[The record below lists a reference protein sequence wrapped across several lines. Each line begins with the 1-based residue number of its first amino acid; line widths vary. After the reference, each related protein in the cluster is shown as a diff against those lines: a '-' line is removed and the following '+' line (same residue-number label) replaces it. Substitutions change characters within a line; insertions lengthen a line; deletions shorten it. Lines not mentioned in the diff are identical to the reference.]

1 MPRASPLPV
10 AKQNF
15 PAHGRKKR
23 GAVGLRQDDSY
34 VQVRLSVYGQ
44 STVNVQLVVKKYV
57 ERGSP
62 VALYCENDVLPDILY
77 KVTFLK
83 EDSKIFEYIKGRSP
97 PYRNYSIPGAEIDWK
112 KVTPSTLTLKNVDY
126 DASGSYYCEVST
138 DTPIFTKASN
148 DETLHVMLP
157 QKGPPTIEFAKKQLY
172 YGDMLI
178 ANCTTSRARPPP
190 HITWLINGKQVDDAH
205 VRQLHH
211 NSKNSHRSKAQ
222 QIISKTTIYHGKVV
236 GSGNIGT
243 SGSVSLKEL
252 KERTKGNLDGTVEND
267 FQDKLT
273 KSTSSMGLGGGNG
286 GYSGGGFE
294 IQPNIG
300 YNSFESGYNY
310 GIKMHHPGRERSG
323 GSTIGLLNG
332 AFGGPAYGSFGGMAG
347 LGSLDWIIMYALHL
361 AAGSPPAALG
371 CVSSASLQPLMAVH
385 GSRPSSEHK
394 YRRHLYEGTYEPRK
408 SHRVSAS
415 YSQLSIRIT
424 EALTNNLGRIEITCL
439 ATIPAHVE
447 PGEQYADYKTSLIK
461 LDIEQND
468 QTSPQPSMSGMA
480 AFGNSGAAQNSFHS
494 VHVRSWSSVAL
505 LALAPLALA
514 TVAHWPVCV

>member
-1 MPRASPLPV
+1 MDRIWITFLLLIIAII
-10 AKQNF
+10 
-15 PAHGRKKR
+15 
-23 GAVGLRQDDSY
+23 Y
-34 VQVRLSVYGQ
+34 VQTNGQ

-57 ERGSP
+57 ERGSA

-97 PYRNYSIPGAEIDWK
+97 PYRNFSIAGAEIDWK

-148 DETLHVMLP
+148 DEMLHVMLP

-190 HITWLINGKQVDDAH
+190 HITWLINGKQVDDSH

-211 NSKNSHRSKAQ
+211 NSKNSHRAKVQ
-222 QIISKTTIYHGKVV
+222 QTIGQQSAVYHGKVI
-236 GSGNIGT
+236 GAGNGLASSG
-243 SGSVSLKEL
+243 SLKEL
-252 KERTKGNLDGTVEND
+252 KQRTKAVEND

-273 KSTSSMGLGGGNG
+273 KSTSSMGLGGVTNGAGNG
-286 GYSGGGFE
+286 GYSGSFE

-332 AFGGPAYGSFGGMAG
+332 AFGGSAYGSFGGMAG
-347 LGSLDWIIMYALHL
+347 LGSLGTGPGL
-361 AAGSPPAALG
+361 GSPDIAVEESDKKTWQRNDYNYNYNQYYDNKP
-371 CVSSASLQPLMAVH
+371 LQQQQQQH
-385 GSRPSSEHK
+385 YDNGYRKHRTSFEHK
-394 YRRHLYEGTYEPRK
+394 YRRHVNEGEPRK

-480 AFGNSGAAQNSFHS
+480 ALGNSGAVQNSFHA
-494 VHVRSWSSVAL
+494 VPVRSRSALALAGAL
-505 LALAPLALA
+505 LALAS
-514 TVAHWPVCV
+514 AHRRIRPQLV

>member
-1 MPRASPLPV
+1 MDRIWITFLLLIIAIIYGQT
-10 AKQNF
+10 K
-15 PAHGRKKR
+15 
-23 GAVGLRQDDSY
+23 
-34 VQVRLSVYGQ
+34 GQ

-57 ERGSP
+57 ERGSA

-83 EDSKIFEYIKGRSP
+83 EESKIFEYIKGRSP

-148 DETLHVMLP
+148 DEMLHVMLP

-178 ANCTTSRARPPP
+178 ANCTTSRARPSP
-190 HITWLINGKQVDDAH
+190 HITWLINGKQVDDSH

-211 NSKNSHRSKAQ
+211 NSKNSHRSKVQ
-222 QIISKTTIYHGKVV
+222 QTLGQQTTVYHGKVI
-236 GSGNIGT
+236 GSGASS
-243 SGSVSLKEL
+243 SGSGSLKEL
-252 KERTKGNLDGTVEND
+252 KQRTKAVEND

-273 KSTSSMGLGGGNG
+273 KSTSSMGLGGGLGGGNG
-286 GYSGGGFE
+286 GYSGSFE

-332 AFGGPAYGSFGGMAG
+332 AFGGSAYGSFGGMAG
-347 LGSLDWIIMYALHL
+347 LGSLGTGPGLGTPDIIVEESDKKTWQRNDYNYNYNQYYDNKQ
-361 AAGSPPAALG
+361 
-371 CVSSASLQPLMAVH
+371 LQQQQQH
-385 GSRPSSEHK
+385 YDNGYRKHRPSFEHK
-394 YRRHLYEGTYEPRK
+394 YRRHVNEGEQRK
-408 SHRVSAS
+408 SHRVFAS

-494 VHVRSWSSVAL
+494 VPVRSRSAVALTGAL
-505 LALAPLALA
+505 LALS
-514 TVAHWPVCV
+514 VAYRRFRPQLV